1 MEGVGN
7 KVAQRTVEEA
17 MAFRLV
23 RGAVNLCLATAFAAF
38 ALAAKDAGAQ
48 TYPDRPV
55 RLIVPFAAGGPTDV
69 TARLIAQGLTENLGK
84 QFYVENIG
92 GAGGNTGTVQAARA
106 NADGYTILII
116 STGFMVNM
124 SLYAKVPYDAKKD
137 FAAVTLAAA
146 SPNILTVNPSVPAK
160 TIKELVEV
168 IKANPGKYSYA
179 HPAIGSTPHLS
190 GELFRL
196 HFGLDITQIPFTG
209 AAPAV
214 TSTIGGHTPL
224 AWTALPPA
232 IAAAKDGKL
241 RALAVTSA
249 KRNPALPDVPT
260 MAEAGVQ
267 GQEAETLTG
276 VVVPAATPKPVIE
289 FLQRE
294 IAKVVAKP
302 DVREKFLSLGFLPV
316 GDTSEEFAKRI
327 DVELEKWGRVIRDAK
342 IPQIQ

>member
-1 MEGVGN
+1 MSS
-7 KVAQRTVEEA
+7 RI
-17 MAFRLV
+17 V
-23 RGAVNLCLATAFAAF
+23 RIAVNLSVATALATSVFAAGP
-38 ALAAKDAGAQ
+38 AGAQ
-48 TYPDRPV
+48 TYPERPV

-69 TARLIAQGLTENLGK
+69 TARLIAHGLTESLGK
-84 QFYVENIG
+84 QFYVENVG

-106 NADGYTILII
+106 AADGYTILIV

-146 SPNILTVNPSVPAK
+146 SPNVLTVNPSVPAK
-160 TIKELVEV
+160 TVKELADLV
-168 IKANPGKYSYA
+168 KANPGKYSYA

-190 GELFRL
+190 GELFKL

-209 AAPAV
+209 AAPAI
-214 TSTIGGHTPL
+214 TSTIGGHTPV
-224 AWTALPPA
+224 AWSALPPA
-232 IAAAKDGKL
+232 ISAAKDGKL

-276 VVVPAATPKPVIE
+276 VVVPAATPKPVID

-302 DVREKFLSLGFLPV
+302 DVKEKFLSLGFLPV

-327 DVELEKWGRVIRDAK
+327 DVELAKWGRVIRDAK

>member
-1 MEGVGN
+1 MSS
-7 KVAQRTVEEA
+7 RI
-17 MAFRLV
+17 V
-23 RGAVNLCLATAFAAF
+23 RIAVNLSVATALATSVFAAGP
-38 ALAAKDAGAQ
+38 AGAQ
-48 TYPDRPV
+48 TYPERPV

-69 TARLIAQGLTENLGK
+69 TARLIAHGLTESLGK
-84 QFYVENIG
+84 QFYVENVG

-106 NADGYTILII
+106 AADGYTILIV

-146 SPNILTVNPSVPAK
+146 SPNVLTVNPSVPAK
-160 TIKELVEV
+160 TVKELADLV
-168 IKANPGKYSYA
+168 KANPGKYSYA

-190 GELFRL
+190 GELFKL

-209 AAPAV
+209 AAPAI
-214 TSTIGGHTPL
+214 TSTIGGHTPV
-224 AWTALPPA
+224 AWSALPPA
-232 IAAAKDGKL
+232 ISAAKDGKL

-302 DVREKFLSLGFLPV
+302 DVKEKFLSLGFLPV

-327 DVELEKWGRVIRDAK
+327 DVELAKWGRVIRDAK